1 MNLDFN
7 LLVVDDNPD
16 SIEQAVLTLK
26 EDLEKKAFRL
36 KHKTPRD
43 FSEQNLD
50 RLALAERRD
59 YDLVMID
66 YNLGRD
72 DTNGS
77 AVAKRLRME
86 LQYTDMIFYS
96 SDPNIDLH
104 RELANQQVA
113 GVFVARRDE
122 LDAVLV
128 GLANTVIGKVVDI
141 NHMRGLA
148 MAETAEMD
156 VLMKNTLSHAFQV
169 SSGKLV
175 DKKKRTIKN
184 LQQSV
189 AQDKQKLGQLDSDG
203 DFVKA
208 LGNNRIFSLAS
219 RYHAIRRVAKLL
231 HPKPSSA
238 LDTLNSFQNEIIEKR
253 NDLAHVSGHATEDGR
268 SILRSTGDAGQDVV
282 IDDAW
287 MTELRKNLMRHRE
300 ALDAVCRAI
309 EEQFGPTETT
319 DDSEQNQ
326 S

>member
-26 EDLEKKAFRL
+26 EDLEEKAFRL
-36 KHKTPRD
+36 KRTTPLD
-43 FSEQNLD
+43 FSEQHLD
-50 RLALAERRD
+50 RLARAEGRD

-96 SDPNIDLH
+96 SNPNIDLH

-128 GLANTVIGKVVDI
+128 GIANTVIGKVVDI

-156 VLMKNTLSHAFQV
+156 VLMERTLSHAFQF
-169 SSGKLV
+169 SSSELAAI
-175 DKKKRTIKN
+175 KKRTIEK
-184 LQQSV
+184 LQESV
-189 AQDKQKLGQLDSDG
+189 AQDQKRLGQLAPG
-203 DFVKA
+203 DDFGKV
-208 LGNNRIFSLAS
+208 LGISRIFSLSHKYRALK
-219 RYHAIRRVAKLL
+219 RVANRL
-231 HPKPSSA
+231 HSEPSLA
-238 LDTLNSFQNEIIEKR
+238 MKTLDSFQSEIIHPR
-253 NDLAHVSGHATEDGR
+253 NKLAHVSGHVTEDGKTT
-268 SILRSTGDAGQDVV
+268 LRSTGDDGKDVE

-287 MTELRKNLMRHRE
+287 MTDFRRNLMRHWD

-309 EEQFGPTETT
+309 EKQFGTGTT

-326 S
+326 P